1 LTVDSEKSRNR
12 GFSCLSAPFEDS
24 EVVKSNAE
32 LIMNL
37 VELKSVNYQRSN
49 LDTNRQI
56 DIQNLNLTIE
66 RGDFIHLKGNTG
78 SGKSTLV
85 DFILGHKQPD
95 SGEIRVFGDLPG
107 KVTSRLKTGVALQ
120 KIDTSF
126 QQAGWLNLIDLIE
139 SHYPE
144 GKGKVN
150 SFLQEFG
157 IDLSNN
163 QTDFA
168 GGEERLLFVALSQA
182 GHPELLILDEP
193 TTFLDTHKRQQLCQK
208 LNELA
213 ESGTTILFISHIEDD
228 LTKLHFTK
236 TITLEDGKLTETQH
250 RDLYP
255 HPDLAQE
262 QSVTIDDRL
271 STINWLLHWFKVF
284 WQHVKFNLARTW
296 RTDRK
301 YLYIL
306 LGSSIIYATIVSL
319 LSQVNQAV
327 NTDAIAN
334 MVNAYSPYLGIA
346 AMTSTGSII
355 ALERQQKFWMKT
367 INILPLPPFIY
378 LLAKVATSLIINIV
392 QIVAMLCT
400 KVIVSAVG
408 AVGFSSIPDLL
419 ATILDLCPQYLV
431 LGLGFIVGI
440 IPYLSI
446 GSILGYFAD
455 PKSIQIL
462 ALITSFSLALP
473 LYLRSAIELFEIIGR
488 VPGKYN
494 LFKLIGDNMAAH
506 SPTYHYLQMI
516 LGLGNSP
523 AFDRYMWIHIAW
535 LLWFTVVVSIVSVW
549 VDRYNFN
556 KAANS

>member
-1 LTVDSEKSRNR
+1 
-12 GFSCLSAPFEDS
+12 
-24 EVVKSNAE
+24 
-32 LIMNL
+32 MNL

-49 LDTNRQI
+49 LDTDRKI
-56 DIQNLNLTIE
+56 DLQNINLTIE

-95 SGEIRVFGDLPG
+95 SGEIRVFGDIPG
-107 KVTSRLKTGVALQ
+107 KISSRLNTGVALQ
-120 KIDTSF
+120 KTDTSF

-144 GKGKVN
+144 GKGKVS
-150 SFLQEFG
+150 SFLHEFG

-168 GGEERLLFVALSQA
+168 GGEERLLFVALSQS

-193 TTFLDTHKRQQLCQK
+193 TTFLDTDKRQKLCQK
-208 LNELA
+208 LNELVA
-213 ESGTTILFISHIEDD
+213 TGTTILFISHIEDD
-228 LTKLHFTK
+228 LTKLNFTK
-236 TITLEDGKLTETQH
+236 TITIQDGKLTETQH
-250 RDLYP
+250 RNLYP
-255 HPDLAQE
+255 HPALTNE
-262 QSVTIDDRL
+262 RSVAVNPSPGGEATPKTSITKGDATRTGQAVNYQL
-271 STINWLLHWFKVF
+271 STVNWLLHWFKVF
-284 WQHVKFNLARTW
+284 GKHVKFNLARTW

-306 LGSSIIYATIVSL
+306 LGSSIIYATIVSF
-319 LSQVNQAV
+319 LSQVNRAV
-327 NTDAIAN
+327 GTDAIAN
-334 MVNAYSPYLGIA
+334 RVNAYSLYLGIA

-355 ALERQQKFWMKT
+355 ALERQQKFWMKM

-378 LLAKVATSLIINIV
+378 LLAKVATSLLINIV
-392 QIVAMLCT
+392 QIVALLCT
-400 KVIVSAVG
+400 TIIVSAVG

-419 ATILDLCPQYLV
+419 ATILDSLPQYLA

-446 GSILGYFAD
+446 GSILGYFSD

-462 ALITSFSLALP
+462 SLITSCSLALP
-473 LYLRSAIELFEIIGR
+473 LYLRSAIELIETIGR
-488 VPGKYN
+488 FPGKYN
-494 LFKLIGDNMAAH
+494 LLKLIGDNMAAH

-523 AFDRYMWIHIAW
+523 AYDRYMWIHVAW

-549 VDRYNFN
+549 VDRYKFT

>member
-1 LTVDSEKSRNR
+1 
-12 GFSCLSAPFEDS
+12 
-24 EVVKSNAE
+24 
-32 LIMNL
+32 MNL

-49 LDTNRQI
+49 LDTDRKI
-56 DIQNLNLTIE
+56 DLQNINLTIE

-95 SGEIRVFGDLPG
+95 RGEIRVFGDTPG
-107 KVTSRLKTGVALQ
+107 KISSRLKTGVALQ
-120 KIDTSF
+120 KTDTSF

-144 GKGKVN
+144 GKGKVS
-150 SFLQEFG
+150 SFLHEFG

-168 GGEERLLFVALSQA
+168 GGEERLLFVAISQS

-193 TTFLDTHKRQQLCQK
+193 TTFLDTDKRQKLCQK
-208 LNELA
+208 LNELVA
-213 ESGTTILFISHIEDD
+213 TGTTILFISHIEDD
-228 LTKLHFTK
+228 LTKLNFTK
-236 TITLEDGKLTETQH
+236 TIAIHDGKLTETQH

-255 HPDLAQE
+255 HPAPTNEQSLTKIRGLNLPPKNLYTE
-262 QSVTIDDRL
+262 QSVAVNYRL
-271 STINWLLHWFKVF
+271 STVNWFLHWLKVF
-284 WQHVKFNLARTW
+284 GQHVKFNLARTW

-306 LGSSIIYATIVSL
+306 LGSSIIYATIVSFI
-319 LSQVNQAV
+319 SQANRTVD
-327 NTDAIAN
+327 TDSIAN
-334 MVNAYSPYLGIA
+334 MVNAYSLYLGIA

-378 LLAKVATSLIINIV
+378 LLAKVATSLIISIV
-392 QIVAMLCT
+392 QIIAILCT
-400 KVIVSAVG
+400 TAIVSAVVG
-408 AVGFSSIPDLL
+408 VGFNSMPNLI
-419 ATILDLCPQYLV
+419 ATILDSVPQYLSLAV
-431 LGLGFIVGI
+431 GFIVGI

-446 GSILGYFAD
+446 GSILGYFSD

-462 ALITSFSLALP
+462 ALITSCCLALP
-473 LYLRSAIELFEIIGR
+473 LYLRSAIELIETIGR
-488 VPGKYN
+488 FPGKYN
-494 LFKLIGDNMAAH
+494 LLKLIGDNMAAH

-523 AFDRYMWIHIAW
+523 AFDRYMWIHVAW

>member
-1 LTVDSEKSRNR
+1 
-12 GFSCLSAPFEDS
+12 
-24 EVVKSNAE
+24 
-32 LIMNL
+32 MNL

-49 LDTNRQI
+49 LDTDRKI
-56 DIQNLNLTIE
+56 DLQNINLTID

-95 SGEIRVFGDLPG
+95 SGEIQVFGDAPG
-107 KVTSRLKTGVALQ
+107 TISARLKTGVAFQ
-120 KIDTSF
+120 KTDTSF

-150 SFLQEFG
+150 SFLHEFG

-168 GGEERLLFVALSQA
+168 GGEERLLFVALSQS

-193 TTFLDTHKRQQLCQK
+193 TTFLDTDKRQKLCQK
-208 LNELA
+208 LNELVA
-213 ESGTTILFISHIEDD
+213 AGTTILFISHIEDD
-228 LTKLHFTK
+228 LTKLNFTK
-236 TITLEDGKLTETQH
+236 TITLQDGKLTETQH
-250 RDLYP
+250 RDLYL
-255 HPDLAQE
+255 HPDSTNE
-262 QSVTIDDRL
+262 QSLTKIRGLNPSSESHDTEPSVAVNDRL
-271 STINWLLHWFKVF
+271 STVNWLLHWLKVF
-284 WQHVKFNLARTW
+284 GHHVKFNLDRTW

-306 LGSSIIYATIVSL
+306 LGSSLIYATIVSFI
-319 LSQVNQAV
+319 SRSNPAV
-327 NTDAIAN
+327 NTDTIAS
-334 MVNAYSPYLGIA
+334 MVNAYSLYLGIA

-367 INILPLPPFIY
+367 IHILPLPPFVY

-392 QIVAMLCT
+392 QIIIILCT
-400 KVIVSAVG
+400 TAIVSAVVT
-408 AVGFSSIPDLL
+408 VGFNSLPNLM
-419 ATILDLCPQYLV
+419 ATILDSLPQYLS
-431 LGLGFIVGI
+431 LGIGFIVGI

-446 GSILGYFAD
+446 GLTLGYLAD

-462 ALITSFSLALP
+462 ALITSLSLVLP
-473 LYLRSAIELFEIIGR
+473 IYTRQLIEVVEYITHS
-488 VPGKYN
+488 PGKYN

-506 SPTYHYLQMI
+506 SPTYHCGQII

-523 AFDRYMWIHIAW
+523 TFDRYMWIHIAW
-535 LLWFTVVVSIVSVW
+535 LLWFTVVVFLLSIW

>member
-1 LTVDSEKSRNR
+1 
-12 GFSCLSAPFEDS
+12 
-24 EVVKSNAE
+24 
-32 LIMNL
+32 MNL
-37 VELKSVNYQRSN
+37 VEIKAVNYQRSN

-56 DIQNLNLTIE
+56 DIQNMDLTIE

-78 SGKSTLV
+78 AGKSTLI

-95 SGEIRVFGDLPG
+95 SGEIQVFGDRPG

-144 GKGKVN
+144 GKGKVS
-150 SFLQEFG
+150 SFLQEFD

-168 GGEERLLFVALSQA
+168 GGEERLLFVALSQS

-193 TTFLDTHKRQQLCQK
+193 TTFLDTHKRQKLCQK

-213 ESGTTILFISHIEDD
+213 ASGTTILFISHIEDD

-236 TITLEDGKLTETQH
+236 TIELKDGKLTETKH
-250 RDLYP
+250 RDLDP
-255 HPDLAQE
+255 HLFTNTE
-262 QSVTIDDRL
+262 RNL
-271 STINWLLHWFKVF
+271 GKLHWFKVF

-306 LGSSIIYATIVSL
+306 LGSSIIYATIVSFIA
-319 LSQVNQAV
+319 QANPAV
-327 NTDAIAN
+327 DIDSIRN
-334 MVNAYSPYLGIA
+334 MVNAYSLYLGIA

-355 ALERQQKFWMKT
+355 ALERQQKFWVKM

-378 LLAKVATSLIINIV
+378 LLAKVATALIISII
-392 QIVAMLCT
+392 QIIAILCT
-400 KVIVSAVG
+400 TVIVSAVVT
-408 AVGFSSIPDLL
+408 VGFNSLPDLI
-419 ATILDLCPQYLV
+419 ATILDSAPQYLA

-462 ALITSFSLALP
+462 ALITSCSLALP
-473 LYLRSAIELFEIIGR
+473 LYLRSAIELIETIGQF
-488 VPGKYN
+488 PGKYN
-494 LFKLIGDNMAAH
+494 LLKLIGDNMAAH

-516 LGLGNSP
+516 LGLGKSP
-523 AFDRYMWIHIAW
+523 AYDRYMWIHIAW

-549 VDRYNFN
+549 VDRYNFT
-556 KAANS
+556 KASKA

>member
-1 LTVDSEKSRNR
+1 
-12 GFSCLSAPFEDS
+12 
-24 EVVKSNAE
+24 
-32 LIMNL
+32 MNL

-49 LDTNRQI
+49 LDTDRKI
-56 DIQNLNLTIE
+56 DLQNINLTIE

-95 SGEIRVFGDLPG
+95 RGEIKVFGDTPG
-107 KVTSRLKTGVALQ
+107 KISSRLKTGVALQ
-120 KIDTSF
+120 KTDTSF

-150 SFLQEFG
+150 SFLHEFG

-168 GGEERLLFVALSQA
+168 GGEERLLFVALSQS

-193 TTFLDTHKRQQLCQK
+193 TTFLDTDKRQKLCQK
-208 LNELA
+208 LNELVA
-213 ESGTTILFISHIEDD
+213 AGTTILFISHIEDD
-228 LTKLHFTK
+228 LTKLNFTK
-236 TITLEDGKLTETQH
+236 TITLHNGKLTETQH

-255 HPDLAQE
+255 HPALTNE
-262 QSVTIDDRL
+262 QSL
-271 STINWLLHWFKVF
+271 SKLHWLKVF
-284 WQHVKFNLARTW
+284 GQHVKFNLARTW

-306 LGSSIIYATIVSL
+306 LGSSIIYATIVSFI
-319 LSQVNQAV
+319 SQANRAV
-327 NTDAIAN
+327 NTDSIVN
-334 MVNAYSPYLGIA
+334 MVNAYSLYLGIA

-355 ALERQQKFWMKT
+355 ALERQQKFWMKM

-378 LLAKVATSLIINIV
+378 LLAKVATSLIINII
-392 QIVAMLCT
+392 QIVAILCT
-400 KVIVSAVG
+400 TAIVRAVV
-408 AVGFSSIPDLL
+408 AVGFNSLPDLI
-419 ATILDLCPQYLV
+419 ATILNSYPQYLS
-431 LGLGFIVGI
+431 LAIGFIVGI

-446 GSILGYFAD
+446 GSILGYFSD

-462 ALITSFSLALP
+462 ALITSCSLALP
-473 LYLRSAIELFEIIGR
+473 LYLRSAIELIETIGR
-488 VPGKYN
+488 FPGKYN
-494 LFKLIGDNMAAH
+494 LLKLIGDNMAAH

-523 AFDRYMWIHIAW
+523 AYDRYIWIHIAW
-535 LLWFTVVVSIVSVW
+535 LLWFTVVVFLLSLW
-549 VDRYNFN
+549 TDRYNFN
-556 KAANS
+556 KAAKA